1 MEVIILCNIIMEM
14 ISHHL
19 CDILLVRK
27 SQVPTP
33 TPREGLHK
41 DKIQE
46 AGSLVAIFK
55 LAAVVSSVLYS
66 NPGSM
71 APKLTYL
78 NSMLFFPLMVLPLIQ
93 RLDP

>member
-19 CDILLVRK
+19 CGILLVRK

-33 TPREGLHK
+33 TQREGLQK

-46 AGSLVAIFK
+46 AGLLAAIFK
-55 LAAVVSSVLYS
+55 LAAIVSSVLYL
-66 NPGSM
+66 NPGSV
-71 APKLTYL
+71 APMLTYL
-78 NSMLFFPLMVLPLIQ
+78 NSMLFFPLMVLPFVQ
-93 RLDP
+93 HPDP